1 MRRRM
6 DRIAAHYGKK
16 NENQRLLS
24 GRGELEFVRTKQII
38 EQYVPN
44 KSGLSIADVGG
55 GTGPYAFWLAGKG
68 HRVSLFDLAPEH
80 IDEAVS
86 INKTARR
93 PLTRI
98 EVADVRSIEPGSG
111 QYDVVLLL
119 GPMYHLTSAKER
131 MQILRKAADWLT
143 PDGVG
148 LVAYISRFASM
159 LDGFTQRLYED
170 PEFLDIVRQDLETGV
185 HRPSRDNTRYFTDA
199 YFHHPDEIEREARK
213 ANLQV
218 VDLVAVEGIAWM
230 WQNFDEMWADPR
242 ERAIM
247 LEMIDRSDRDR
258 SLMGVSSHILLV
270 VTRRDIE

>member
-1 MRRRM
+1 M
-6 DRIAAHYGKK
+6 DRIAAYYGKK
-16 NENQRLLS
+16 SESRRLLS

-44 KSGLSIADVGG
+44 ESGLSIADVGG
-55 GTGPYAFWLAGKG
+55 GTGPYAFWLAGRG

-80 IDEAVS
+80 IGEAVS
-86 INKTARR
+86 INKTAQR
-93 PLTRI
+93 PLSRI
-98 EVADVRSIEPGSG
+98 ETADVRTLELGSG

-131 MQILRKAADWLT
+131 MQVLRKAADWLS

-148 LVAYISRFASM
+148 FVAYISRLASM
-159 LDGFTQRLYED
+159 LDGFVTGYYED
-170 PEFLDIVRQDLETGV
+170 PEYLEIVRQDLETGV
-185 HRPSRDNTRYFTDA
+185 HSPNRDNMRYFTDA

-270 VTRRDIE
+270 FKKRGVA

>member
-1 MRRRM
+1 M
-6 DRIAAHYGKK
+6 
-16 NENQRLLS
+16 
-24 GRGELEFVRTKQII
+24 
-38 EQYVPN
+38 
-44 KSGLSIADVGG
+44 
-55 GTGPYAFWLAGKG
+55 
-68 HRVSLFDLAPEH
+68 
-80 IDEAVS
+80 S

-159 LDGFTQRLYED
+159 LDGFTRRLYED

-185 HRPSRDNTRYFTDA
+185 HRPSRDNTYFTDA
-199 YFHHPDEIEREARK
+199 YFHHPDERAGGQEGESTGRGPRRRR
-213 ANLQV
+213 
-218 VDLVAVEGIAWM
+218 GIAWM

-247 LEMIDRSDRDR
+247 LEMIDRSF
-258 SLMGVSSHILLV
+258 SHG
-270 VTRRDIE
+270 RKQPHSFGFQ